1 MAKTHLSLPGEATGG
16 RDTAAVERDDAPVN
30 GYLEGPFAPVR
41 QEMTIYDLQVTGTIP
56 PELNGRFLRVGSN
69 ANPFDP
75 ENPRTYNWF
84 IGSGM
89 IAGVRLRQG
98 KALWYRN
105 RFVRD
110 DKISKSLGLPRLPG
124 PEVISRKAPWSEQK
138 GPAVRRGQ
146 RLADARLRRQRP
158 HLLLR
163 RGRRAADRGQLRT
176 GIGRPLR
183 LRRDAWWLV
192 DGAPAP

>member
-1 MAKTHLSLPGEATGG
+1 MRPQVPCPPVITSRETAMAKTHLSLPGEATG
-16 RDTAAVERDDAPVN
+16 TATATGPGAWASAGDHPVN

-41 QEMTIYDLQVTGTIP
+41 QEMTIHDLQVTGTIP
-56 PELNGRFLRVGSN
+56 KDLNGRFLRVGSN

-89 IAGVRLRQG
+89 IYGVRLAGG

-110 DKISKSLGLPRLPG
+110 DKITKSLGLPRLPG
-124 PEVISRKAPWSEQK
+124 PEVISRKPPWSRQQ
-138 GPAVRRGQ
+138 GPQVRRGE
-146 RLADARLRRQRP
+146 RLADARLRRGRA

-163 RGRRAADRGQLRT
+163 RGRRAAHRGEL
-176 GIGRPLR
+176 
-183 LRRDAWWLV
+183 
-192 DGAPAP
+192 